1 MNAAIGIVRLDFDFW
16 RPFFEGRQMVE
27 STKWRHLPRY
37 MVRQLD
43 DHLLEQNHGVKRE
56 ERM

>member
-1 MNAAIGIVRLDFDFW
+1 MKAAIGIVSLDFEHW

-37 MVRQLD
+37 LVRQLEA
-43 DHLLEQNHGVKRE
+43 HLLEQNHGVKLE